1 MTTYEKT
8 SVTRRGFLG
17 AAAAAGAAV
26 ASLGLAGCAGAP
38 APAKEADAGADET
51 LSSTG
56 ATDWLGEEPATPE
69 SFAAEY
75 EADIVVCGLGVA
87 GVAALR
93 TAAEAGLRVIGFDK
107 ADASRSSNEVCA
119 FGSSLYAERYPDVAA
134 HWEGMRPLILNAVS
148 EGCLYRN
155 DTRILRRYLDI
166 NGETVDWYFSALD
179 ESEYSFGTSEN
190 GGKVDREAAL
200 TLAEAVYP
208 LPEHY
213 DPRTENMPCVPGSF
227 RMGGEQKGPGF
238 LAANLARAQE
248 AGAEYCTYTP
258 AVKLLTDEAGRV
270 TGVVA
275 RDAEGNFVKA
285 TAAKGVI
292 LATGDFMNNEA
303 MLRTFLSAVLDQ
315 GYECFGP
322 ENYYTLADAEGKA
335 CNVGD
340 GHRMAAWVGGKVQDF
355 GASMSHFS
363 KAANSSVFGTLPFL
377 MLDARGRR
385 FMNEDVQ
392 GQQFAERIRQ
402 LPRRQT
408 IMVFDDAFEE
418 QLPWMPYGHGK
429 LPNTRRADVEA
440 RVEEGTLWK
449 ADTLEELFAQMD
461 IDSEAAIASIER
473 YNELCRKGVDEDF
486 GKTPTRLFALE
497 RPPFYANYMTRG
509 DDLVTMCGIVSD
521 ERCHAYNTEGEVI
534 PGLYLAG
541 NVQGNRFATIY
552 PEIFMGYSIG
562 MALAFGREAA
572 RVAAAE

>member
-1 MTTYEKT
+1 MGTRNENMQ
-8 SVTRRGFLG
+8 VTRRGFLG

-26 ASLGLAGCAGAP
+26 ASWGLAGCAASQASAP
-38 APAKEADAGADET
+38 ADDGKEGSA
-51 LSSTG
+51 LSQTG
-56 ATDWLGEEPATPE
+56 DWLGEEPATPE
-69 SFAAEY
+69 TFAAEY

-93 TAAEAGLRVIGFDK
+93 TAAEAGLRVVGFDK

-119 FGSSLYAERYPDVAA
+119 FGSTLYASRYPDVAA
-134 HWEGMRPLILNAVS
+134 GWEGMRPFILNAVS

-155 DTRILRRYLDI
+155 DTRILSRYLDI
-166 NGETVDWYFSALD
+166 NGETVDWYFSALN

-190 GGKVDREAAL
+190 GNKVDREAAL
-200 TLAEAVYP
+200 TLSEPVYP
-208 LPEHY
+208 VPEHY
-213 DPRTENMPCVPGSF
+213 DPRTENVPCIPGSF

-238 LAANLARAQE
+238 LAANLAKAVE
-248 AGAEYCTYTP
+248 AGAEYYTYTP
-258 AVKLLTDEAGRV
+258 AIKLLTDDAGRV

-275 RDAEGNFVKA
+275 QDADGNFVKA

-303 MLRTFLSAVLDQ
+303 MLREFLPTILEQ

-322 ENYYTLADAEGKA
+322 ENYYTLADAEGKP

-377 MLDARGRR
+377 MLDANGRR

-402 LPRRQT
+402 LPRRQA

-429 LPNTRRADVEA
+429 LPNTKRKDVEA

-461 IDSEAAIASIER
+461 IDAEAAVASVAR
-473 YNELCRKGVDEDF
+473 YNELCEKGVDEDF
-486 GKTPTRLFALE
+486 GKTATRLFALKQ
-497 RPPFYANYMTRG
+497 PPFYANYMTRG
-509 DDLVTMCGIVSD
+509 DDLVTMTGIVSD
-521 ERCHAYNTEGEVI
+521 EKCHAYNTEGNVI

-572 RVAAAE
+572 KVAASE